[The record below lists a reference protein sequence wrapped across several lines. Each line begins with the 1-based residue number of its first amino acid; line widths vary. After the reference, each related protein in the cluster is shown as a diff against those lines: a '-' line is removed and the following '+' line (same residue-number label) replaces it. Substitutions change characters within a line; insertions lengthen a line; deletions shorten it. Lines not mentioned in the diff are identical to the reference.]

1 MFEICLIKNLMS
13 YTQISLNYNLLVNSE
28 LFFDYFYAYVCEF
41 VRARMCVCVCV
52 NNRLNYFTSDCTFAE
67 DFQCGYRNLRIDTHD
82 LRDGER
88 AAR

>member
-1 MFEICLIKNLMS
+1 MKNLMS

-28 LFFDYFYAYVCEF
+28 LFFDYFYVYACEF
-41 VRARMCVCVCV
+41 VRTPVRARACV
-52 NNRLNYFTSDCTFAE
+52 NNRLNYFTSDCTFTE